1 MIARALRRI
10 GGALLVIILAS
21 FLTFLLLQLAPGD
34 AVLAIAQARYGDGV
48 ALDAAT
54 LDRIRAEIGV
64 EEPFVVQWAR
74 WASDLLRFDLG
85 NSLIDRR
92 PVADILSEGFGR
104 TLQLAAAA
112 VAVAAILSIPLG
124 LFAGIWRGT
133 WFDSFCVSLATL
145 GSAMPN
151 WWLGVLLIVVFSV
164 QLGWLPAFG
173 RGDLEHLVLPALAL
187 GTGITVTTARL
198 LRSATIEALAAR
210 HIAAARGRGIG
221 EARVVGRHAL
231 RNALLPV
238 VTIFA
243 LEIAFVLEGAVAV
256 EYVFGWRGLG
266 LIFIEAVDGRDYP
279 VIQAFVL
286 FSAILFVTVN
296 LIVDL
301 LTLWL
306 DPRTAR
312 MAE

>member
-1 MIARALRRI
+1 MIAAALRRI
-10 GGALLVIILAS
+10 AGAIFVIVLAS

-34 AVLAIAQARYGDGV
+34 AVMAIAQARHGAGV
-48 ALDAAT
+48 NLDAAS
-54 LDRIRAEIGV
+54 LARIRAEIGADD
-64 EEPFVVQWAR
+64 PFLVQWAR
-74 WASDLLRFDLG
+74 WAGDLVRLDFG
-85 NSLIDRR
+85 ISLIDRR
-92 PVADILSEGFGR
+92 PVVDIMAEGLFR
-104 TLQLAAAA
+104 TLELALAA
-112 VAVAAILSIPLG
+112 VAVATALSIPLG
-124 LFAGIWRGT
+124 LLAGVWRGT
-133 WFDSFCVSLATL
+133 WFDGLCVALATL

-164 QLGWLPAFG
+164 NLGWLPAFG
-173 RGDLEHLVLPALAL
+173 RGDWEHLVLPALTL

-210 HIAAARGRGIG
+210 HIAAARGRGVA
-221 EARVVGRHAL
+221 ETRVIGRHAL

-238 VTIFA
+238 LTIFA

-256 EYVFGWRGLG
+256 EYVFGLHGLG
-266 LIFIEAVDGRDYP
+266 LIFIEAVDARDYP

-286 FSAILFVTVN
+286 FSAVLFVCVN

-306 DPRTAR
+306 DPRTAEG
-312 MAE
+312 MA

>member
-64 EEPFVVQWAR
+64 EDPFVVQWAR

-312 MAE
+312 TAE

>member
-1 MIARALRRI
+1 MIASASRRI
-10 GGALLVIILAS
+10 AGAFLVIVLAS

-34 AVLAIAQARYGDGV
+34 AVMAIAHARHGATV
-48 ALDAAT
+48 AMDAAS
-54 LDRIRAEIGV
+54 LARVRAEIGLDD
-64 EEPFVVQWAR
+64 PFLVQWAR
-74 WASDLLRFDLG
+74 WAGDLARLDFG
-85 NSLIDRR
+85 VSLIDGR
-92 PVADILSEGFGR
+92 PVAEILAEGLSR
-104 TLQLAAAA
+104 TAQLAVAA
-112 VAVAAILSIPLG
+112 VAVAAFLSVPLG
-124 LFAGIWRGT
+124 LMAGIWRGT
-133 WFDSFCVSLATL
+133 WFDGLCVALATL

-164 QLGWLPAFG
+164 NLGMFPTFG
-173 RGDLEHLVLPALAL
+173 RGSWEHLVLPALTL

-210 HIAAARGRGIG
+210 HIAAARGRGVS
-221 EARVVGRHAL
+221 EARVIGRHAL

-256 EYVFGWRGLG
+256 EYVFGLRGLG
-266 LIFIEAVDGRDYP
+266 LIFIEAVDARDYP

-286 FSAILFVTVN
+286 FTAVLFVMVN
-296 LIVDL
+296 LLVDL

-306 DPRTAR
+306 DPRSAEG
-312 MAE
+312 MA

>member
-1 MIARALRRI
+1 MIAVILRRI
-10 GGALLVIILAS
+10 LGALLVIVLAS

-34 AVLAIAQARYGDGV
+34 AVMAIAQARYGDGV
-48 ALDAAT
+48 ALDEASLA
-54 LDRIRAEIGV
+54 RIRAEIGV
-64 EEPFVVQWAR
+64 DDPFLVQWAR
-74 WASDLLRFDLG
+74 WAADFARLDLG
-85 NSLIDRR
+85 VSLIDRR
-92 PVADILSEGFGR
+92 PVADILAEGFGR
-104 TLQLAAAA
+104 TLQLALAAIA
-112 VAVAAILSIPLG
+112 VALVLSIPLG
-124 LFAGIWRGT
+124 LMAGIWRGT
-133 WFDSFCVSLATL
+133 WFDSLCVSLATL

-164 QLGWLPAFG
+164 NLGWLPAFG
-173 RGDLEHLVLPALAL
+173 RGDFEHLILPALAL

-210 HIAAARGRGIG
+210 HIAAARGRGVPEG
-221 EARVVGRHAL
+221 RVIGRHAM

-238 VTIFA
+238 ITIFA

-286 FSAILFVTVN
+286 FSAILFVTIN
-296 LIVDL
+296 LLVDL

-312 MAE
+312 GAL

>member
-1 MIARALRRI
+1 MIAAVLRRI
-10 GGALLVIILAS
+10 VGALLVIVLAS

-34 AVLAIAQARYGDGV
+34 AVMAIAQARYGDGV
-48 ALDAAT
+48 ALDEASIA
-54 LDRIRAEIGV
+54 RIRAEIGV
-64 EEPFVVQWAR
+64 DDPFLVQWAR
-74 WASDLLRFDLG
+74 WAADLARLDLG
-85 NSLIDRR
+85 VSLIDRR
-92 PVADILSEGFGR
+92 PVAEILAEGFGR
-104 TLQLAAAA
+104 TLQLALAA
-112 VAVAAILSIPLG
+112 VAVAVVLSIPLG
-124 LFAGIWRGT
+124 LMAGIWRGT
-133 WFDSFCVSLATL
+133 WFDSLCVSLATL

-164 QLGWLPAFG
+164 NLGWLPAFG
-173 RGDLEHLVLPALAL
+173 RGDFEHLILPALAL

-221 EARVVGRHAL
+221 EVRVVGRHAM
-231 RNALLPV
+231 RNAILPV

-286 FSAILFVTVN
+286 FSAILFVTIN

-312 MAE
+312 GAL